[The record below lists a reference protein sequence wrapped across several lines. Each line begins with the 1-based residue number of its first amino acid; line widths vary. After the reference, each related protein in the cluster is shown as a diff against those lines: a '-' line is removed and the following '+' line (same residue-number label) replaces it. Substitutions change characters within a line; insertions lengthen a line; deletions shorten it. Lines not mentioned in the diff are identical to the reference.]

1 MASPHFFMDHRVKPD
16 YGRLNIDNLPTLS
29 TLSEVADLLRVSK
42 LTLKRWEKKK
52 IIIPIRI
59 NKRGDRRY
67 TKETILSFLKK
78 AEHEH

>member
-1 MASPHFFMDHRVKPD
+1 MDHRVKQD
-16 YGRLNIDNLPTLS
+16 QGRISLDNLPSFS
-29 TLSEVADLLRVSK
+29 TITEVADLLRISK
-42 LTLKRWEKKK
+42 LTLKRWDKKK

-67 TKETILSFLKK
+67 SKETVLSFLKK